1 MRSDRWR
8 IAFFCLLAVA
18 VYSLVAPR
26 LSLETA
32 RGASTPDET
41 QKVHGFSVEIEGLDG
56 YDPGCVESVA
66 GVELVTAQPSN
77 NRRHVGRRFAG
88 STEVSNIILR
98 LRATHPG
105 TTAIWKWY
113 SARVESQEEAGPR
126 MVHITLSGVNG
137 EQVVRY
143 SLSEAVPCAWRGPG
157 LSAGNAAPRSVYEQ
171 VELSVVK
178 VERSAN

>member
-1 MRSDRWR
+1 MHSDRWR

-18 VYSLVAPR
+18 AYSLVAPR

-32 RGASTPDET
+32 TGAPAEG
-41 QKVHGFSVEIEGLDG
+41 QARQIHGFSVEIEGLDG
-56 YDPGCVESVA
+56 YDPGCVESVS
-66 GVELVTAQPSN
+66 GVELVTAQPSSG
-77 NRRHVGRRFAG
+77 RVGRAFAG
-88 STEVSNIILR
+88 STALSNIILR